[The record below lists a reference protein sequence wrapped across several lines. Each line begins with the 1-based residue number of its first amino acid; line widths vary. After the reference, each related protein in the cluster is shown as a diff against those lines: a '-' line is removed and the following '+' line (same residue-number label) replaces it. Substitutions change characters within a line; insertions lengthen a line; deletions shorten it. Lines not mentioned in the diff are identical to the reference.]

1 MILSERQKFDVIELF
16 EGFGF
21 NICIIIFSVMEVTVV
36 DTTGAVKDVVFPDPT
51 KLEGTKWAK
60 NSDQIKF
67 SSATVKELSVEGK
80 SS

>member
-1 MILSERQKFDVIELF
+1 MIF
-16 EGFGF
+16 
-21 NICIIIFSVMEVTVV
+21 FSVMEVTVV

-67 SSATVKELSVEGK
+67 SSATVKELSVEGI
-80 SS
+80 